1 MKAMLLNAY
10 GENAVFETAE
20 VAKPEVKAGHVL
32 VKIQHCFTN

>member
-20 VAKPEVKAGHVL
+20 VAKPEVYSTGGGEKQMERG
-32 VKIQHCFTN
+32 I